1 MAAAHTQG
9 QSGRQSGSAPL
20 GPPRLQTSNQ
30 VENSGTGGSLPVPA
44 LNLDGPSA
52 PWAARSPAHRTR
64 RHTPSRD
71 PPGLEERVEEQS
83 GGHGRQAVITALW
96 CGLSAPTPGPSEP
109 GRTHRHMC
117 ARHEDIPET
126 RVQPTYRHT
135 FSPGVDLHAQIHAHS
150 TPRHTAANM
159 HAPCTHVF
167 SRHTHAETCA
177 DTQGQGCQTHVGT

>member
-9 QSGRQSGSAPL
+9 QSGPHSGSAPL

-30 VENSGTGGSLPVPA
+30 VGNSGTGGSLPVPA

-52 PWAARSPAHRTR
+52 PWAARSPARRTR
-64 RHTPSRD
+64 TRTSSRD
-71 PPGLEERVEEQS
+71 PPGLEEGVEERS
-83 GGHGRQAVITALW
+83 GRCGRQAVTTPLW
-96 CGLSAPTPGPSEP
+96 CGLSE
-109 GRTHRHMC
+109 THQGLQSQAIHTDTYAC
-117 ARHEDIPET
+117 HEDVPKT
-126 RVQPTYRHT
+126 RVHPTDRHT
-135 FSPGVDLHAQIHAHS
+135 FSPGVELHADTHAHP

-159 HAPCTHVF
+159 HALCTRVF